1 MNYNYP
7 WKAKLPQLR
16 IYKNVF
22 MKFDYTKMSKHR
34 VSIVMIKLLRHDAH
48 HHKLLTLQ
56 RYLCLSYQ
64 PPDMLPIFF
73 QVWVIYL
80 PLIIFVTSW
89 SIILNVIYWFEIK
102 RSYELDASKKT
113 CSYLYKLIHLWKLK
127 NVLNKI
133 TSCVNNLTGRVLMWY
148 LCMQDFKNM
157 CMKLILYTK
166 IFVTNNKKI
175 FKRICLL
182 NC

>member
-7 WKAKLPQLR
+7 WKAKLPKLK
-16 IYKNVF
+16 IYKNIF
-22 MKFDYTKMSKHR
+22 MKCEYPKMSKHR

-89 SIILNVIYWFEIK
+89 SIILNVIYLFEIEK
-102 RSYELDASKKT
+102 AENGSPKNY
-113 CSYLYKLIHLWKLK
+113 SYLYVLIHLWKLK

>member
-22 MKFDYTKMSKHR
+22 MKFDYIKMSKHR

-48 HHKLLTLQ
+48 HHKVLTLQ

-89 SIILNVIYWFEIK
+89 SIIPNVIYWFGIESADKTLAKKFILICINLYIYGNWKMYWIK
-102 RSYELDASKKT
+102 S
-113 CSYLYKLIHLWKLK
+113 HLAW
-127 NVLNKI
+127 I
-133 TSCVNNLTGRVLMWY
+133 IWQEGYSC
-148 LCMQDFKNM
+148 D
-157 CMKLILYTK
+157 
-166 IFVTNNKKI
+166 IFVCKI
-175 FKRICLL
+175 LKICAWNWYCIQKSL
-182 NC
+182 